1 MQNRRSRTCGTRI
14 PSGADNEGPLRYQGS
29 LMSTTKKS
37 ICHLFENWKSYSFTN
52 RVREFYSVRFAVTP
66 LQSPYKHRTV
76 ASRCLSHFG
85 FILLFGYSL
94 DLVRQYT
101 RHPAV
106 HFDASVIVW
115 AVMFAASPRSS
126 AESNVSAT
134 RPISCPEALCNFEV
148 RKPASSSILVR
159 STPSLVGFLAP
170 ASAGSRT

>member
-1 MQNRRSRTCGTRI
+1 MARSIERPFILMITVC
-14 PSGADNEGPLRYQGS
+14 PEGA
-29 LMSTTKKS
+29 
-37 ICHLFENWKSYSFTN
+37 SYP
-52 RVREFYSVRFAVTP
+52 P
-66 LQSPYKHRTV
+66 LQFPYKHRTV

-134 RPISCPEALCNFEV
+134 RPISCP
-148 RKPASSSILVR
+148 R
-159 STPSLVGFLAP
+159 
-170 ASAGSRT
+170 